1 MKIFN
6 GICFNDYSDKLEEMV
21 KNNMKIN
28 DNEGITISAYSY
40 NNDYKNNFDKLL
52 QDNSKLTIIDLR
64 DYLEEYKRK
73 NKIDDK
79 TDIYIVIIDTPRK
92 YSNETTNRFNF
103 ELYFDN
109 LTKINIDND
118 NINMKVYSPITN
130 EKLINFELANY
141 FNEQDYNI
149 FNYNIFNKND
159 KFYKDICSPA
169 NIDDNDI
176 TLNDRYIDIYPHDI
190 QICPEDCEC
199 IGANLTTKTFIC
211 DCKIKED
218 KDYEYELMTSSQI
231 WNYFKDFNNLVE
243 YFSDMFNYKIIKCY
257 HLLFDLKNYKNNIG
271 FYIGISFFIV
281 SLCLLILFRIY
292 GYKKIRI
299 YFSHNY
305 NNLENDNNYENS
317 KNNTIIND
325 NEEEK
330 EKHKTLKLSDV
341 KTIKINN
348 NEKLKDNNNE
358 ISDINNN
365 YTNKTIYIK
374 SNVNLKNR
382 SSSQKQINRFTN
394 RKDTINKNK
403 INKSDIE
410 DKKSN
415 KEEEKSNKI
424 IDSSELNNLSY
435 FIAIKE
441 DNRNFFKLY
450 LSIFISKIDIIQI
463 IFFPEDYSNRL
474 LLFNIYIID
483 LYIDLLMNSI
493 LYNDYAVSQ
502 KYHNNGTLNFVTSFI
517 ISLFSN
523 ILTNLVMIFLKYLVN
538 FPEIIDAIIK
548 EIKRINI
555 YFNIIIKLFKLI
567 TIKYI
572 ILFVTEILLGLFMVY
587 YLFIFGVVTSKSI
600 NSFLLNYLLSQVD
613 SLVYSIVISF
623 IISLVRKISLLYR
636 NKRLYVIS
644 RYFNDHL

>member
-1 MKIFN
+1 MDTKIFKINIHISCLDQSIRTCKYPELTTKIIENNSINIIYISNIVYKSEVNNLLNTYLRILRIYNSNDEYCNNNIINNYEYNYMNECVNKCPSCYFPDSSNNCIFYCGNEYQYMFNSKYYDKCPEGTKENIQNDIKFCKCDNLFYKDEKLNNICLSSLICDNDHPILNEETNECLNYNVKYGNNYHLNCPENTCISQRYYDLKICEEKTQDMKIFN
-6 GICFNDYSDKLEEMV
+6 GICFNDYSKIIEKLEELV
-21 KNNMKIN
+21 KNHIKIN

-40 NNDYKNNFDKLL
+40 NNDYVNFEKLL
-52 QDNSKLTIIDLR
+52 QDNSNLTIIDIR
-64 DYLEEYKRK
+64 DYLEEYKRI

-79 TDIYIVIIDTPRK
+79 TDIYIVVIDTPRK

-109 LTKINIDND
+109 LTKIHNIDNN

-130 EKLINFELANY
+130 EKLINFELAKY
-141 FNEQDYNI
+141 FFEQG
-149 FNYNIFNKND
+149 YNIFNKND

-218 KDYEYELMTSSQI
+218 KDYEYELMNSSQI

-271 FYIGISFFIV
+271 FYIGISFFIA
-281 SLCLLILFRIY
+281 SICLLILFRIF

-358 ISDINNN
+358 
-365 YTNKTIYIK
+365 
-374 SNVNLKNR
+374 
-382 SSSQKQINRFTN
+382 
-394 RKDTINKNK
+394 K
-403 INKSDIE
+403 IE
-410 DKKSN
+410 
-415 KEEEKSNKI
+415 
-424 IDSSELNNLSY
+424 
-435 FIAIKE
+435 
-441 DNRNFFKLY
+441 
-450 LSIFISKIDIIQI
+450 
-463 IFFPEDYSNRL
+463 
-474 LLFNIYIID
+474 
-483 LYIDLLMNSI
+483 
-493 LYNDYAVSQ
+493 V
-502 KYHNNGTLNFVTSFI
+502 
-517 ISLFSN
+517 
-523 ILTNLVMIFLKYLVN
+523 
-538 FPEIIDAIIK
+538 
-548 EIKRINI
+548 
-555 YFNIIIKLFKLI
+555 
-567 TIKYI
+567 
-572 ILFVTEILLGLFMVY
+572 
-587 YLFIFGVVTSKSI
+587 
-600 NSFLLNYLLSQVD
+600 
-613 SLVYSIVISF
+613 
-623 IISLVRKISLLYR
+623 
-636 NKRLYVIS
+636 
-644 RYFNDHL
+644 

>member
-6 GICFNDYSDKLEEMV
+6 GICFNNYSEIIEKLEELV
-21 KNNMKIN
+21 KNHIKIN
-28 DNEGITISAYSY
+28 DNEGIIISVYSY
-40 NNDYKNNFDKLL
+40 NNDYINFEKLL
-52 QDNSKLTIIDLR
+52 QDNSNLTIIDIR
-64 DYLEEYKRK
+64 DYLEEYKII

-109 LTKINIDND
+109 LTKINIDNN

-141 FNEQDYNI
+141 FNEQD
-149 FNYNIFNKND
+149 YNIFNKND

-211 DCKIKED
+211 DCEIKED

-271 FYIGISFFIV
+271 FYIGISFFIA
-281 SLCLLILFRIY
+281 SICLLILFRIF

-358 ISDINNN
+358 II
-365 YTNKTIYIK
+365 
-374 SNVNLKNR
+374 
-382 SSSQKQINRFTN
+382 
-394 RKDTINKNK
+394 
-403 INKSDIE
+403 
-410 DKKSN
+410 
-415 KEEEKSNKI
+415 
-424 IDSSELNNLSY
+424 
-435 FIAIKE
+435 
-441 DNRNFFKLY
+441 
-450 LSIFISKIDIIQI
+450 IIQI
-463 IFFPEDYSNRL
+463 KP
-474 LLFNIYIID
+474 
-483 LYIDLLMNSI
+483 
-493 LYNDYAVSQ
+493 
-502 KYHNNGTLNFVTSFI
+502 FI
-517 ISLFSN
+517 
-523 ILTNLVMIFLKYLVN
+523 
-538 FPEIIDAIIK
+538 
-548 EIKRINI
+548 
-555 YFNIIIKLFKLI
+555 
-567 TIKYI
+567 
-572 ILFVTEILLGLFMVY
+572 
-587 YLFIFGVVTSKSI
+587 
-600 NSFLLNYLLSQVD
+600 
-613 SLVYSIVISF
+613 
-623 IISLVRKISLLYR
+623 
-636 NKRLYVIS
+636 
-644 RYFNDHL
+644 